1 VRILIVLMFLKYY
14 LFVLLL
20 FFYLIVIINNSEF
33 INNNSNSFINID
45 EFDLNDDR
53 ADIKESNNN
62 NKDFIILLS
71 NIRGTSLNIINK
83 EDKGLIFSLILKKTE
98 RRIKILF
105 IK

>member
-1 VRILIVLMFLKYY
+1 MFLKYY

-62 NKDFIILLS
+62 DKDFIILLF
-71 NIRGTSLNIINK
+71 NIRGTSLDIINK
-83 EDKGLIFSLILKKTE
+83 EDKRLIFSLILKKTE